1 MAQMNVN
8 HQIAWKN
15 KTKNKS
21 VTVNKTEYIY
31 CSSSWWRWWCWS
43 TESVCCTVIDY
54 GKTMRADS
62 LRPTLS
68 SLTRVRTSSRAHRG
82 HYGSPQR
89 GCRRGMRAC
98 QIIFPSNKRRFQQSS
113 RPSRRG
119 KSLLVH
125 WHNGAIEEGSNKDF
139 AINQITIIKPHCY
152 KQTWQRLNSVK
163 SDAKQLPHACWSS
176 TNFPSCLFPKDSM
189 TPWTLAVEKRQH

>member
-8 HQIAWKN
+8 HQIAWKKQKQICDCQQNRLYLLQLILMEVMLLVYGERLLYGNWLWQDNEGWFFAPHSFITHTSEN
-15 KTKNKS
+15 KQPGPRGALW
-21 VTVNKTEYIY
+21 E
-31 CSSSWWRWWCWS
+31 SS
-43 TESVCCTVIDY
+43 E
-54 GKTMRADS
+54 G
-62 LRPTLS
+62 LE
-68 SLTRVRTSSRAHRG
+68 
-82 HYGSPQR
+82 
-89 GCRRGMRAC
+89 RGMWAC
-98 QIIFPSNKRRFQQSS
+98 QIIFPSNERRFQQSS
-113 RPSRRG
+113 RPSGRG

-125 WHNGAIEEGSNKDF
+125 WHNGAIEGGSDKDF